1 MKARMRQLHRVGKCR
16 MSPGLVLVQMIW
28 EDVTVQADSISSD
41 HAARYCGNAHWL
53 QSCAA
58 LDQPLL
64 LQCVSLLRWLHKFQ
78 LPAALARGRS
88 FAGQACGGVVL
99 PKKHFQHLQL
109 ENFAA
114 TRMGLDRL
122 VWAQFSKAML
132 PISVTAAIIAAA
144 ASPSRSA
151 GLQHLLKRTKM
162 TGNSPLMRALAYDVK
177 SRRAYCELQPDH
189 VALVPVEVLMQ
200 PRAKH
205 EGSHETGRNAEG
217 SVARVRGSYLRQ
229 MS

>member
-1 MKARMRQLHRVGKCR
+1 
-16 MSPGLVLVQMIW
+16 MSSGLVLVQMIR

-58 LDQPLL
+58 VDQPLL

-99 PKKHFQHLQL
+99 PKTHFQHLQF

-114 TRMGLDRL
+114 TRMSLDRL
-122 VWAQFSKAML
+122 VRAQFSKAML
-132 PISVTAAIIAAA
+132 PISVTAAIIAA

-162 TGNSPLMRALAYDVK
+162 TGNSPLARALAYDVK

-189 VALVPVEVLMQ
+189 VAFVRVGVLMQ
-200 PRAKH
+200 PRAEH